1 MEDLKETITSLTAE
15 DFDDRK
21 PRLVKALVHNRDI
34 LDEGPYNSSRFH
46 M

>member
-1 MEDLKETITSLTAE
+1 MEDLKETITSLEEE
-15 DFDDRK
+15 DFENGK

-34 LDEGPYNSSRFH
+34 LDDGPYNSSRFH

>member
-15 DFDDRK
+15 DFDRK